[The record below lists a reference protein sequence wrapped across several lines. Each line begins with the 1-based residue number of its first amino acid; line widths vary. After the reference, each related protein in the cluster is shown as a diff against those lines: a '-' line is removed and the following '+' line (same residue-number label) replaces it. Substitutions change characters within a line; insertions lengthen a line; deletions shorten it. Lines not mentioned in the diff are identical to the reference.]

1 MGNLDC
7 GPLTSRRVDPKVRGK
22 CGKST
27 VESTLSMW
35 GAYSVSAMAPTVI
48 PEPTRLHTDARDCPA
63 ENYNKI
69 IFARK
74 PVMRMLSTVRY

>member
-7 GPLTSRRVDPKVRGK
+7 GPLTLRRVDPKVRGK

-27 VESTLSMW
+27 LSMW
-35 GAYSVSAMAPTVI
+35 GAYSVSAMASTMI
-48 PEPTRLHTDARDCPA
+48 PEPTRLHTDSRDCPA